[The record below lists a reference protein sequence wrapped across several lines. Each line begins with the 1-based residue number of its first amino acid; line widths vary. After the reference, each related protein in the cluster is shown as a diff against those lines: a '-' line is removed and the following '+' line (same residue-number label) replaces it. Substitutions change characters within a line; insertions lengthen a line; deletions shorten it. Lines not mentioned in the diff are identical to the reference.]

1 MAMGSK
7 LWGEALRLPG
17 PILMNL
23 GTGLMV
29 ADTGNEPLRFL
40 ACWPCDADHD
50 YAMIDERGFSL
61 RVMRRDG
68 SPEVVAQL

>member
-23 GTGLMV
+23 
-29 ADTGNEPLRFL
+29 L